1 MKTIL
6 DIFQLNITRSPDNG
20 TDGPRLSV
28 KCQSKIHFDQT
39 ESVNWR
45 RWWREEVLESDDDV
59 NGVNDDK
66 VRMATCLSV
75 RLTNQNILQMIF
87 L

>member
-20 TDGPRLSV
+20 TDGARLSV

-39 ESVNWR
+39 WP
-45 RWWREEVLESDDDV
+45 RELETVLARGSP
-59 NGVNDDK
+59 
-66 VRMATCLSV
+66 
-75 RLTNQNILQMIF
+75 
-87 L
+87 